1 MHKQSIEQFMNLRFT
16 LEMRDLSY
24 IKKYKYN
31 SYNMQQIY
39 NWEISEWI
47 SRKLNFFKIFNNF

>member
-24 IKKYKYN
+24 VKKYIYN
-31 SYNMQQIY
+31 NYNMQ
-39 NWEISEWI
+39 
-47 SRKLNFFKIFNNF
+47 